1 MLSLEDG
8 FEDASSKPLD
18 VVSVADGD
26 AEECVQEIL
35 VEILKLKFGEILN
48 RIFCQDIEAEE
59 ELNPPLC
66 LWRCLLFTLVGS
78 FENSTFTKGNF
89 QLTVEI
95 HSLKCSK
102 RLWLISQGLQS
113 FKPFNFCPKAN

>member
-35 VEILKLKFGEILN
+35 VEISKLKFGEILN

-59 ELNPPLC
+59 ELNPPIRCAFGNVYFSL
-66 LWRCLLFTLVGS
+66 LWV
-78 FENSTFTKGNF
+78 
-89 QLTVEI
+89 V
-95 HSLKCSK
+95 LKIPPSPRVIFSSQSK
-102 RLWLISQGLQS
+102 FIV
-113 FKPFNFCPKAN
+113 